1 MKLVYKTG
9 KKTCVPRKR
18 VVDMLVDEETVFQH
32 GNSIILVSRDRQ
44 VILINFATRNSIQ
57 FMWDIDLTFGCSS
70 IELIINLVS

>member
-18 VVDMLVDEETVFQH
+18 VVAMLVDEESVFQH
-32 GNSIILVSRDRQ
+32 GNSIILVSRDRR

-57 FMWDIDLTFGCSS
+57 FMWNIDLTFRCSS
-70 IELIINLVS
+70 IELIIILVS